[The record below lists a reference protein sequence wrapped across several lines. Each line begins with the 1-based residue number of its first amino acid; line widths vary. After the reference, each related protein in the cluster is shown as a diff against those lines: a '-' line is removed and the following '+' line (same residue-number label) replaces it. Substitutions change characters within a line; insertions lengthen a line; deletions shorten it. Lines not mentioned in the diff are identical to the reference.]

1 VQPAYAPKL
10 SVMLPPFSGSIGTF
24 VGGVAMAT
32 WSTLTE
38 YVRSHYKIA
47 DEKPGSMKLIFDVGD
62 LRSQVVFLW
71 RMSLLDGEE
80 EWVQIESPFGR
91 LDSINLRG
99 AIDAMGKTVCGGIA
113 AMEGLVTVRH
123 SVPLLNLDINEFER
137 PLGLVTGTAD
147 RLEQQFQGGDQF

>member
-1 VQPAYAPKL
+1 
-10 SVMLPPFSGSIGTF
+10 
-24 VGGVAMAT
+24 MAT
-32 WSTLTE
+32 WSALTE

-80 EWVQIESPFGR
+80 DWVQIESPFGR
-91 LDSINLRG
+91 LDSVNLRG
-99 AIDAMGKTVCGGIA
+99 AIDAMGQTVCGGIA
-113 AMEGLVTVRH
+113 AMGDLATVRH

-137 PLGLVTGTAD
+137 PLSLVTGTAD